1 MAMNRSTHPYKRIGS
16 FVELSN
22 EKIRLSYESRLARRK
37 LDLSLLKL
45 QEELKPA
52 RLLGGLASRWLLP
65 LSETIKS
72 HIINFF
78 HRGSQSY

>member
-1 MAMNRSTHPYKRIGS
+1 MAMNRSTHTYKRIGS

-22 EKIRLSYESRLARRK
+22 EKIRLSYESRLARTK

-45 QEELKPA
+45 GEELKPA
-52 RLLGGLASRWLLP
+52 RLLGLMASRLLVP

-72 HIINFF
+72 RLVSFF
-78 HRGSQSY
+78 QKGSRSY